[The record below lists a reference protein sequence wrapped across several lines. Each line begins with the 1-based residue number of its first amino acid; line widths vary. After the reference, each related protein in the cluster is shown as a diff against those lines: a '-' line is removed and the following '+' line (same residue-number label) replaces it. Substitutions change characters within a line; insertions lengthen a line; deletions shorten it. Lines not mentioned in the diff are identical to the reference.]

1 MMENVVVATD
11 GGSAGRAALDWT
23 IDRALRSPIEVEVVA
38 VEETDWLPLGA
49 DEQQYRRKYVEVLT
63 AAEKHLANRHGI
75 SRVTT
80 NLLSGR
86 PANELTDVS
95 QHADALVIGSNR
107 TNAAVGALHGT
118 LALRLAAR
126 TVCRLVVVP
135 SDWEPHPGLIVV
147 GVDDDESSIAAVDAA
162 ATEAHR
168 NTSDLLL
175 VHAWSIAAPFSI
187 LDAFLKTSYPSLEA
201 LHQQRLDSMV
211 ARAAEI
217 APHSH
222 ITQLLKFGSADDVL
236 ADASRG
242 AQVLFVGSHHRGVLR
257 DLVLGSVS
265 HDVLMAALC
274 PVVVVPT
281 AEAFVRPDP
290 AYLR

>member
-1 MMENVVVATD
+1 MMENIVVATD

-23 IDRALRSPIEVEVVA
+23 IDRALRSPIEVEIVA

-49 DEQQYRRKYVEVLT
+49 DEQKYRRKFADVLT
-63 AAEKHLANRHGI
+63 TAEKHLANRHGI

-86 PANELTDVS
+86 AANALTDTS

-107 TNAAVGALHGT
+107 TNAAVGAVHGT

-126 TVCRLVVVP
+126 TLCQLVVVP

-147 GVDDDESSIAAVDAA
+147 GVDDDESSIAAVEAA
-162 ATEAHR
+162 AHEAQR

-175 VHAWSIAAPFSI
+175 VHAWSLAAPFSL
-187 LDAFLKTSYPSLEA
+187 LDGLLTTSYPSLEA
-201 LHQQRLDSMV
+201 LHRQRLEQMV

-217 APHSH
+217 TPRSH
-222 ITQLLKFGSADDVL
+222 ISQLLKFGSAEAVL
-236 ADASRG
+236 ADASDG
-242 AQVLFVGSHHRGVLR
+242 AQVLFVGTHRRGVLR
-257 DLVLGSVS
+257 DLILGSVS
-265 HDVLMAALC
+265 HDVLRAAQC
-274 PVVVVPT
+274 PVIVVPALT
-281 AEAFVRPDP
+281 LVG
-290 AYLR
+290 